1 MSSVSPESDGT
12 GTPLQRRHGGAGHVP
27 PDLVY
32 IGSYTASAGT
42 SHAITGWRQDPESG
56 RLEPALSPVQ
66 AVDPSWIA
74 WHPAGTHLY
83 AASESAAQ
91 VLSYAVADG
100 GELTLLASQPSG
112 GADPCHLGVDPQGRF
127 VVAANYSGGSVGVL
141 AIGPDGALRPPHD
154 LVEHAG
160 NGPDP
165 ERQGAPH
172 AHMALF
178 TPGGLLYVTDLG
190 TDEVRGYVVDESGRL
205 RHVHTSPMPEG
216 MGPRHLALHPSG
228 TVYVA
233 GELDSTVVACT
244 AEDGRLTP
252 VTALPATAAPPAE
265 RNYPSHLECSPDGRF
280 LYVANRG
287 ADCLTVF
294 DVADGGLRAL
304 ADVPTGGR
312 WPRHFALIGDFVYV
326 ANQDGDSVTVFRRDP
341 GTGLPQ
347 PTGHATRVPNP
358 SCVLAAPGR

>member
-1 MSSVSPESDGT
+1 M
-12 GTPLQRRHGGAGHVP
+12 
-27 PDLVY
+27 
-32 IGSYTASAGT
+32 
-42 SHAITGWRQDPESG
+42 
-56 RLEPALSPVQ
+56 Q